1 MTERTTGRITGRKVA
16 SKLLAVFAAAALAG
30 AALASD
36 WRYYETKPF
45 GFSMLVPTGTRLV
58 EREWGGGWGGLS
70 GRSENVMF
78 YAQAKLGYK
87 ETDTDIETYALR
99 TIGIPASAW
108 IKIDQGAN
116 TRGWERFATFKANL
130 GSKLYYGMYGVGK
143 KGNYLL
149 YLETTPSDY
158 MAYKTDYDKWYESIR
173 LD

>member
-1 MTERTTGRITGRKVA
+1 MSRHTFT
-16 SKLLAVFAAAALAG
+16 SKLLATLATLVL
-30 AALASD
+30 ATVAFASD

-45 GFSMLVPTGTRLV
+45 GFSMLVPTSTRLV

-70 GRSENVMF
+70 GRSEDVLF
-78 YAQAKLGYK
+78 YAQAKLGAK
-87 ETDTDIETYALR
+87 ESDADIETYALR

-108 IKIDQGAN
+108 TKVDQGTN
-116 TRGWERFATFKANL
+116 VRGWERFNTFKANL
-130 GSKLYYGMYGVGK
+130 GAKLYYGMYGVGK

-149 YLETTPSDY
+149 YMETTPSDY

>member
-1 MTERTTGRITGRKVA
+1 MTERTFT
-16 SKLLAVFAAAALAG
+16 SKLLAMLATLALATV
-30 AALASD
+30 AFASD
-36 WRYYETKPF
+36 WKHYETKPF
-45 GFSMLVPTGTRLV
+45 GFSMLVPTGTRLT

-78 YAQAKLGYK
+78 YAQAKLGAK
-87 ETDTDIETYALR
+87 ETDTDIENYALR
-99 TIGIPASAW
+99 IIGIPASAW
-108 IKIDQGAN
+108 IKIDQGTNA
-116 TRGWERFATFKANL
+116 RGWERFATFKANL

-149 YLETTPSDY
+149 YLETTPADY